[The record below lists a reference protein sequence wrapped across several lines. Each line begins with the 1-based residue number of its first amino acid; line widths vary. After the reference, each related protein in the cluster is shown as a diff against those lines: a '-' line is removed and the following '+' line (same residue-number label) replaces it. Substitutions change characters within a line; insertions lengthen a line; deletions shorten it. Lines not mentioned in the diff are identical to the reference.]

1 MQSLK
6 IADNYGVISMNSRT
20 ALRKLRLPLGSGLSR
35 DRTLRSCKAWY
46 ETSAAMAQKTV
57 TLDNMNQNLKAME
70 YAVRGP
76 IVIRA
81 GEIEKE
87 LKQGV
92 QHKFTE
98 VIRANIGD
106 CHAMGQVPLT
116 FFRQVLAACALPDL
130 MREGRLPKDVVSRAQ
145 DILNSCGGKSVGA
158 YSDSAGVEVIR
169 QHVAQ
174 YIQDRDGVPAK
185 YEDVLLSTG
194 ASESVRSV
202 LNMLNNQ
209 TNGKRPGVM
218 IPIPQY
224 PLYSATLAEY
234 GMHQVNY
241 YLDEDNGWAL
251 SIAELQRS
259 LDAARETCEPRGL
272 VVINPGNP
280 TGSVLTKENIRE
292 VIRFAQKNKLFIM
305 ADEVYQHN
313 IYAEGAEFHSFR
325 KVMHEMGEPYS
336 QMELASFMSAS
347 KGYMGECGLRGGYV
361 EVVNL
366 DPEVKRVLLKSVSA
380 KLCSSVLG
388 QAAMDCVVNPPKPGE
403 PSYGVYLKEKTEVLN
418 SLKERAKL
426 VADTFN
432 SFEGFRCNEVAGA
445 MYAFPRFTLPQK
457 AIEKAKSLGQAPDFF
472 YAVQLLEN
480 TGVCVVPGSGFGQIP
495 GTHHFRTTILPP
507 TDKLKTML
515 NQFRD
520 FHKKFMEEYK

>member
-1 MQSLK
+1 MHRR
-6 IADNYGVISMNSRT
+6 A
-20 ALRKLRLPLGSGLSR
+20 ALRLLSAGGFPRDLRLRLARAARAAEVG
-35 DRTLRSCKAWY
+35 KASFGTA
-46 ETSAAMAQKTV
+46 ETTSTMAGRTV
-57 TLDNMNQNLKAME
+57 TLDNMNPHLKTME

-87 LKQGV
+87 LKAGKQRP
-92 QHKFTE
+92 FTE

-116 FFRQVLAACALPDL
+116 FFRQVIAACTLPELMKGDL
-130 MREGRLPKDVVSRAQ
+130 FPEDVKSRAQ
-145 DILNSCGGKSVGA
+145 DILNHCGGKSAGA

-169 QHVAQ
+169 KHVAA
-174 YIQDRDGVPAK
+174 YISQRDGVKAH

-202 LNMLNNQ
+202 LNLLNVHS
-209 TNGKRPGVM
+209 NGRPAGVM

-234 GMHQVNY
+234 GLHQINY
-241 YLDEDNGWAL
+241 YLDEDNDWAL
-251 SIAELQRS
+251 SLKELQRS
-259 LDAARETCEPRGL
+259 LDESRKVCEPRGL

-280 TGSVLTKENIRE
+280 TGSVLTEENIKQ
-292 VIRFAQKNKLFIM
+292 VVQFAYENKLFLM

-313 IYAEGAEFHSFR
+313 IYAKGAAFHSFR
-325 KVMHEMGEPYS
+325 KVMHEMGSPYRE
-336 QMELASFMSAS
+336 MELASFMSAS

-361 EVVNL
+361 EVINL
-366 DPEVKRVLLKSVSA
+366 DPEVKKVLLKSVSA

-388 QAAMDCVVNPPKPGE
+388 QCAMDCVVNPPKPGE
-403 PSYGVYLKEKTEVLN
+403 PSYDLFIKEKTAVLS
-418 SLKERAKL
+418 SLKERAQL

-432 SFEGFRCNEVAGA
+432 SFEGFRCNQVAGA
-445 MYAFPRFTLPQK
+445 MYAFPKFTLPQK

-472 YAVQLLEN
+472 YVMQLLEN

-495 GTHHFRTTILPP
+495 GTFHFRTTILPP
-507 TDKLKTML
+507 LEKLKIML
-515 NQFRD
+515 EKFRT
-520 FHKKFMEEYK
+520 FHQKFMNEYK